1 MIRAIIM
8 KLLMITTIA
17 GTQKFFL
24 PLIRELTDR
33 GVQVDIACSRSE
45 TLHPDLKEISHA
57 VFDIPFSRSP
67 LSRGNL
73 TAKKQLKGIVEQGE
87 YDIVHCHTPVAAL
100 CTRLACRKS
109 RKKGL
114 KVVYTAHG
122 FHFYKGAPL
131 KNWLIFYPAE
141 WLCSFWTDLLITIT
155 SEDFKRAQKK
165 MHAKRTEYLPG
176 VGIDVEK
183 FQNVSIDKSAKRREI
198 GVPANALLLLSVGE
212 LNTNKNHSFVIRLLS
227 RSELASVHCA
237 VAGDGEKD
245 AELKS
250 LALESGVKDRV
261 HLLGRRNDVAELLHA
276 ADVYLLPSIREGLNV
291 SVMEAMSAG
300 LPVVCNDIRGNDD
313 LIKNGEGGFLCA
325 LNDEG
330 AWLNAICALAELPE
344 KRGKM
349 GEYNIVA
356 SEQYSMG
363 QIIEKTLSL
372 YREITE

>member
-1 MIRAIIM
+1 
-8 KLLMITTIA
+8 
-17 GTQKFFL
+17 
-24 PLIRELTDR
+24 
-33 GVQVDIACSRSE
+33 
-45 TLHPDLKEISHA
+45 
-57 VFDIPFSRSP
+57 
-67 LSRGNL
+67 
-73 TAKKQLKGIVEQGE
+73 
-87 YDIVHCHTPVAAL
+87 
-100 CTRLACRKS
+100 
-109 RKKGL
+109 
-114 KVVYTAHG
+114 
-122 FHFYKGAPL
+122 
-131 KNWLIFYPAE
+131 
-141 WLCSFWTDLLITIT
+141 
-155 SEDFKRAQKK
+155 
-165 MHAKRTEYLPG
+165 MHY
-176 VGIDVEK
+176 
-183 FQNVSIDKSAKRREI
+183 
-198 GVPANALLLLSVGE
+198 
-212 LNTNKNHSFVIRLLS
+212 
-227 RSELASVHCA
+227 A

-300 LPVVCNDIRGNDD
+300 LPVGCNDIRGNDD